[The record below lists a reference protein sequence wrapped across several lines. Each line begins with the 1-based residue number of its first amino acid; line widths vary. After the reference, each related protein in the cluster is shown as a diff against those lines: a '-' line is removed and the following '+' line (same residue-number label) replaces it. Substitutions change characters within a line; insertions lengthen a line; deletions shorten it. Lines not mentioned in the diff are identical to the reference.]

1 MKNYKNLRER
11 LNSINKKGIG
21 GMDLAW
27 TLIGVYIAIQV
38 VVIFLPDMINNLTGL
53 TIGGSFGGL
62 FTTILPLIL
71 LVGIFMYFSKSM
83 GLQKGK

>member
-1 MKNYKNLRER
+1 MKYENLKTR
-11 LNSINKKGIG
+11 LQKINKKGMG

-27 TLIGVYIAIQV
+27 TLIGIYIAIQV
-38 VVIFLPDMINNLTGL
+38 VVIFVPDMISNLTQL

-83 GLQKGK
+83 GLQKGGK